1 MTYPLKLADNMIFRY
16 FFVLIFIFI
25 SENVY
30 AQTESELDSLQKL
43 ENYIADTTYI
53 DEVEDKAGKID
64 KVLHAEPLYI
74 DLIRDLGARKGEA
87 EWNIAYGMTD
97 ATSFTRYDALIEYE
111 FAPINRLGLE
121 IEIPLSLH
129 QNNPNDN
136 TYAVPSD
143 RINGLKLAT
152 QYSFFVSEKIKTSL
166 AIGYIHEFEFSE
178 LDKLYQKQFYK
189 GNIFNPFMVAAKRW
203 GNNFHTLIYTGG
215 KFIKEFQDSKTHFEY
230 AINTNLHYMISG
242 TRNFVGIELNQN
254 FTYQGLNTLIRPQ
267 MRVGISDNFLIG
279 IVTGIPTNYK
289 QERLSTFI
297 RLIYEP
303 KHRKKY

>member
-1 MTYPLKLADNMIFRY
+1 MKIILWAIVN
-16 FFVLIFIFI
+16 VLII
-25 SENVY
+25 NQLY
-30 AQTESELDSLQKL
+30 AQTEAEQDSLRRL
-43 ENYIADTTYI
+43 ENYIADTVYI

-97 ATSFTRYDALIEYE
+97 VTSFTRYDALIEYE

-121 IEIPLSLH
+121 IEIPIALH
-129 QNNPNDN
+129 KNNPSDN
-136 TYAVPSD
+136 TYDVPSD
-143 RINGLKLAT
+143 RVNGLKLAM
-152 QYSFFVSEKIKTSL
+152 QYSFFVSEKLKTSL
-166 AIGYIHEFEFSE
+166 AMGYIHEFEFAD
-178 LDKLYQKQFYK
+178 LDKFGKSKLYK
-189 GNIFNPFMVAAKRW
+189 GNIYNPFFVAAKRW

-215 KFIKEFQDSKTHFEY
+215 RIIKEFDYQYAQFEY

-242 TRNFVGIELNQN
+242 TRNFVGIEFNKN
-254 FTYQGLNTLIRPQ
+254 FTQLGFNSVIRPQ

-303 KHRKKY
+303 KHRKKH